1 MYSIVKKSKKRMS
14 ASKRE
19 NILGTLMASGP
30 FIGFLLFTMIPM
42 LVSLLVSFTE
52 LHSFDVSQARFVGF
66 DNYVGLFSGEF
77 YLLPYAIRNTLIWM
91 ISVPINMM
99 VSLFIAN
106 LLDKKIRG
114 RKFLRTIL
122 FIPSVCSTVAV
133 TLMWSWILQTDYGI
147 VNTIFQNLGL
157 EKIGF
162 TSDARYFMGTCILI
176 SVWIYGTNIVLMQSA
191 LNGVNRETKEAAR
204 IDGASNFYVFW
215 KITVPMITPTLF
227 YLLITNFVVAS
238 QEMQMMQILTEN
250 GMGPRY
256 SAVTL
261 SYYVYRMVWVSFTDD
276 GFGVA
281 SALSWMMAIV
291 VMVVTFLNF
300 KLSKKWVYYD

>member
-1 MYSIVKKSKKRMS
+1 MQYRRAKRSKLSIEKK
-14 ASKRE
+14 E

-30 FIGFLLFTMIPM
+30 FIGFLLFTLVPM
-42 LVSLLVSFTE
+42 LISFGISFTE
-52 LHSFDVSQARFVGF
+52 LHGFDLTQAKFVGF
-66 DNYVGLFSGEF
+66 DNYVGLVTGEY
-77 YLLPYAIRNTLIWM
+77 YLLPYAIKNTLIWM

-99 VSLFIAN
+99 VALFIAN
-106 LLDKKIRG
+106 LLDKKLRG
-114 RKFLRTIL
+114 SKFLRTIL
-122 FIPSVCSTVAV
+122 FIPSICSTVAV

-147 VNTIFQNLGL
+147 INTILMKMGL
-157 EKIGF
+157 HKLGF
-162 TSDARYFMGTCILI
+162 TSDARLFMATCVMI
-176 SVWIYGTNIVLMQSA
+176 SVWIYGTNIVLMQNA
-191 LNGVNRETKEAAR
+191 LRNVNPEIKEAAK
-204 IDGASNFYVFW
+204 IDGASDFYVFW

-250 GMGPRY
+250 GLGPRY

-300 KLSKKWVYYD
+300 KLSKKWVHYE